1 MKTYV
6 IASTK
11 HWNVEAFSRRRSKLP
26 GRWLIVTDDQ
36 DLTPE
41 FIRAISP
48 RYIFFMH
55 WSSIVPPEIS
65 ALVECVCFH
74 MTDVPYGRGGSP
86 LQNLIL
92 RGHKDTKL
100 TALRMSNELDAGP
113 VYRKLPLS
121 LEGSAFDIFVRCA
134 ELGLD
139 LIEWM
144 VREEAQPEPQVGEP
158 MMFRRREPAQSAMPE
173 AGKLERIYDHIRML
187 DAESYP
193 RAFLDH
199 GTLRYTFSQAR
210 LVEDAID
217 ARVRITFR
225 NALSS

>member
-26 GRWLIVTDDQ
+26 GRWLVVTDEN
-36 DLTPE
+36 DLTLD

-55 WSSIVPPEIS
+55 WSSFVPPDIV

-113 VYRKLPLS
+113 VYRKLLLS
-121 LEGSAFDIFVRCA
+121 LEGSAIDIFGRCA

-144 VREEAQPEPQVGEP
+144 VHEEPRAEPQVGEP
-158 MMFRRREPAQSAMPE
+158 LVFRRREPAHSAMPE
-173 AGKLERIYDHIRML
+173 VGNLERIYDHIRML
-187 DAESYP
+187 DAASYP
-193 RAFLDH
+193 RAYLDH
-199 GTLRYTFSQAR
+199 GMLRYSFSQAR
-210 LVEDAID
+210 LINDAID
-217 ARVRITFR
+217 ARVHITVR
-225 NALSS
+225 SALSS